1 MSRRRDISEE
11 LGPYVDRAEG
21 AALDAVAEILEHERP
36 IPRAAFR
43 AALGARLADQAGQR
57 AARRPERLRLAVGA
71 YLASG
76 FALLAVGAIGLT
88 GAGPLGY

>member
-1 MSRRRDISEE
+1 MSEE
-11 LGPYVDRAEG
+11 LGPYVDRAEAG
-21 AALDAVAEILEHERP
+21 RLDAIAETLDHERP

-43 AALGARLADQAGQR
+43 AALGSHLADQAGQR
-57 AARRPERLRLAVGA
+57 IARRPERLRLAVGA

-76 FALLAVGAIGLT
+76 FALLALAGFGLT